1 MSNEDEVR
9 GILDE
14 ASKEI
19 YQLSNNPRTWVSWMI
34 YMLVRLEQH
43 ALDANPVYKE
53 TYKEML
59 VALGDAIRNR
69 LRTGGW

>member
-1 MSNEDEVR
+1 MSTEDEVR

-14 ASKEI
+14 TSKEI
-19 YQLSNNPRTWVSWMI
+19 FRLSNNPRTWLSWI
-34 YMLVRLEQH
+34 VYLLGRLEQR

>member
-59 VALGDAIRNR
+59 VALVDAIRNR